1 MKSLN
6 YAHRGFSGE
15 YPENTMIAFEKA
27 LEAGADGIELDVQL
41 TSDKEVVVFH
51 DDKLDRL
58 TNGSGFVKD
67 HTLEELNQL
76 SFDVEEREGAENYK
90 IPTLNEYL
98 EWSVS
103 TPLLTNIELKALSG
117 EDNGL
122 EQKVVTTLRS
132 FNCMN
137 QILFSSFHEESLAR
151 IKQLAP
157 EAQTGLLVLDCS
169 EKEIQKVYEMGID
182 CIHPLGSAVNETVVK
197 HIHKMGLKINVW
209 TINVE
214 ASIKE
219 ALANEVDGLITDYP
233 NRVSHLQNN
242 KVTH

>member
-27 LEAGADGIELDVQL
+27 LEAGADGIELDVQI
-41 TSDKEVVVFH
+41 TSDKEIVVFH

-76 SFDVEEREGAENYK
+76 SFDLEEQEGAENCK

-98 EWSVS
+98 EWVVN

-117 EDNGL
+117 EDTRL
-122 EQKVVTTLRS
+122 EQRVVTQLRKYD
-132 FNCMN
+132 CMDK
-137 QILFSSFHEESLAR
+137 ILFSSFHEESLAR
-151 IKQLAP
+151 IKQLEP
-157 EAQTGLLVLDCS
+157 EVQTGLLVLDCR

-214 ASIKE
+214 TNIKE
-219 ALANEVDGLITDYP
+219 ALENEVDGLITDYP
-233 NRVSHLQNN
+233 DRVNEIQKIRAN
-242 KVTH
+242 